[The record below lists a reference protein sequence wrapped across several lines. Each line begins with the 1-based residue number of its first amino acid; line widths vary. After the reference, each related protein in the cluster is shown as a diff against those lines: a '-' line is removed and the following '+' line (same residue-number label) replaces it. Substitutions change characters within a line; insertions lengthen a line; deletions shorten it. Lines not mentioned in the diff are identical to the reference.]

1 MWGCM
6 GAEFKR
12 RGGGSIKTVS
22 LIPEKYELKFVPV
35 RSLFPEQPL
44 NPKTNGLR
52 APTQTALFPP
62 RLAHGPA
69 PGFTSD
75 ILISMF
81 TAQVLHS
88 LRSRLTCKRLW
99 HSNANPPKPS
109 GHLAQSNHF
118 LLLRVSFP
126 ECSYEGPINT
136 LCCVYNGETQGLLRI
151 GSESEKWK
159 LSTF

>member
-1 MWGCM
+1 M

-12 RGGGSIKTVS
+12 RGVPRIKIVS

-44 NPKTNGLR
+44 NPKTNGRR

-62 RLAHGPA
+62 RLAHGRA

-81 TAQVLHS
+81 TAHS
-88 LRSRLTCKRLW
+88 
-99 HSNANPPKPS
+99 AA
-109 GHLAQSNHF
+109 G
-118 LLLRVSFP
+118 
-126 ECSYEGPINT
+126 
-136 LCCVYNGETQGLLRI
+136 
-151 GSESEKWK
+151 
-159 LSTF
+159 